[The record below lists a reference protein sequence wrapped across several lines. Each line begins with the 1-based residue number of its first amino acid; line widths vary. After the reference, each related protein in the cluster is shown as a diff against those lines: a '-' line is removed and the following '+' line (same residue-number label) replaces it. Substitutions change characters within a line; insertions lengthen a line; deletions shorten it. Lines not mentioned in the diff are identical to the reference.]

1 MGSFGR
7 DVNRFALVV
16 EKANES
22 IMRSTAIELFTGILI
37 QSPKDTG
44 LFQANWFV
52 TGKQPSTKTT
62 KSTTAKPDAILKKVK
77 SLQDW
82 SIFHFT
88 NSLPYA
94 NVLEFGGYPNPPKSG
109 SKTINGFSKMAPNG
123 MVRVTIRKFNAI
135 IAKNARKKK

>member
-7 DVNRFALVV
+7 AVNRFALTVAKTN
-16 EKANES
+16 EK
-22 IMRSTAIELFTGILI
+22 IVRSTTIELFTGILI

-52 TGKQPSTKTT
+52 TGKSPSVKTT
-62 KSTTAKPDAILKKVK
+62 KSTSVNIDAISKKVI

-88 NSLPYA
+88 NNFPSA
-94 NVLEFGGYPNPPKSG
+94 NVIEFGGYPNPAQTG
-109 SKTINGFSKMAPNG
+109 NKTVNGFSKMAPKG
-123 MVRVTIRKFNAI
+123 MVRVTILKFNGI
-135 IAKNARKKK
+135 ITKNARKNK